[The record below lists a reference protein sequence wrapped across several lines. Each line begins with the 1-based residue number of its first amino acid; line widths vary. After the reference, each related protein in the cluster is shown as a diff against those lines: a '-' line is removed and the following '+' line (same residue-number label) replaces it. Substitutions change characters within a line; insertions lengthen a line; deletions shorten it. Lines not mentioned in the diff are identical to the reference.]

1 MTFPLHINQT
11 LLKMLLMFNDNN
23 SFMVT
28 NQYLYEN
35 YKKFWFN
42 KNPVL
47 ENLNFFLLYII
58 A

>member
-35 YKKFWFN
+35 YKKFWFS

>member
-28 NQYLYEN
+28 NQYLYKN

>member
-1 MTFPLHINQT
+1 
-11 LLKMLLMFNDNN
+11 MLLMFNDNN

-28 NQYLYEN
+28 NQYLYVN

>member
-11 LLKMLLMFNDNN
+11 LLKMLLMFNDDN

>member
-28 NQYLYEN
+28 NQYLYVN
-35 YKKFWFN
+35 YKKYWFN